1 MMRHLFV
8 VIDCS
13 ESMGIQDLKP
23 TRLICTTK
31 LLELFIEEFFDE
43 NPISQVGLIAMKNK
57 RAEKVAE
64 LSGCAKKHVKVI
76 QELSKVTLI
85 GEPSLQ
91 NGLETAMDTLKLV
104 PAHASREILVILSN
118 LTICDPN
125 DINKTIEVRIK
136 SMFFVNRL

>member
-31 LLELFIEEFFDE
+31 LLELFIDEFFDE

-64 LSGCAKKHVKVI
+64 LSGSAKKHVKVI
-76 QELSKVTLI
+76 NELNKVTLV

-91 NGLETAMDTLKLV
+91 NGLEMAMDTLKLV

-118 LTICDPN
+118 LTICDPH
-125 DINKTIEVRIK
+125 DILKTIEVRI
-136 SMFFVNRL
+136 